1 MKVLIII
8 GLGAL
13 IAFEYAYCVKQK
25 QTEREAAELIKRYRE
40 AKEHERIHTEG

>member
-8 GLGAL
+8 SFGAL
-13 IAFEYAYCVKQK
+13 IAIEYASCVKRK

-40 AKEHERIHTEG
+40 AKEHERIHSER